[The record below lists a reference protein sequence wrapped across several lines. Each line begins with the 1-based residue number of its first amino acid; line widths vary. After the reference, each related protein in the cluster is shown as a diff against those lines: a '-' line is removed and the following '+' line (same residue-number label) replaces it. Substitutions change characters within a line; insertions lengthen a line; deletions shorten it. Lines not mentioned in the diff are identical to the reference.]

1 MQKDACKAYRPHLA
15 IFRTVNGRGGF
26 RWPSRANNE
35 APARPQNGQK
45 ERSGKK
51 CTLPRTEACSPNISS
66 RFLEVQAGACSTCL
80 PFPSTRPTSPQS
92 NYKKRDLQSAQT
104 DCRSPKEK
112 RPKYWVKKFA
122 LHRNIFPTRKGLS
135 LLALLNTVDITLSG
149 LPRTRWHPPPSSNL
163 RPRHFH

>member
-35 APARPQNGQK
+35 APARSQNGQK
-45 ERSGKK
+45 ERSKKKMHTPAYRSLFPQHFIPLFGGASGGVFYMSSLSLHEADLSTKQLRKKGPAVRTNRLQVPKRKTSQILGKEI
-51 CTLPRTEACSPNISS
+51 CITPEHLS
-66 RFLEVQAGACSTCL
+66 
-80 PFPSTRPTSPQS
+80 
-92 NYKKRDLQSAQT
+92 Y
-104 DCRSPKEK
+104 
-112 RPKYWVKKFA
+112 
-122 LHRNIFPTRKGLS
+122 RKGIPLP
-135 LLALLNTVDITLSG
+135 ALLNTVDITLSG

>member
-1 MQKDACKAYRPHLA
+1 MAFSGQHRSTC
-15 IFRTVNGRGGF
+15 
-26 RWPSRANNE
+26 E
-35 APARPQNGQK
+35 ATK
-45 ERSGKK
+45 WTERKVEKK

-66 RFLEVQAGACSTCL
+66 RFSEVQVGACSTCL
-80 PFPSTRPTSPQS
+80 PFPLHEANLSTKQLR
-92 NYKKRDLQSAQT
+92 KKGPAVRTNRLQV
-104 DCRSPKEK
+104 PKEK

-122 LHRNIFPTRKGLS
+122 LHRNIFPVRKDHS

>member
-15 IFRTVNGRGGF
+15 IFRTANGRGGF
-26 RWPSRANNE
+26 RWSSRANNE
-35 APARPQNGQK
+35 APARSQNEQK
-45 ERSGKK
+45 ERSKK
-51 CTLPRTEACSPNISS
+51 NAHS
-66 RFLEVQAGACSTCL
+66 RVPKPVPPTFHPAFRRCKRGACSTCL
-80 PFPSTRPTSPQS
+80 PFPSTRPIYPQS
-92 NYKKRDLQSAQT
+92 NYEKRDLQSAQT

-122 LHRNIFPTRKGLS
+122 LHRNIFPVRKGLS